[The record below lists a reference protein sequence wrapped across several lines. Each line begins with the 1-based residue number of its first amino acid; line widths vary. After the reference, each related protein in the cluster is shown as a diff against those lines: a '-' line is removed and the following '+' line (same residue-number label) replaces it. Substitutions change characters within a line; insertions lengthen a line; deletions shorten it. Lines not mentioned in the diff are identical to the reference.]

1 MIIDGPPHDGGDARS
16 WGFADAQLLFA
27 LSRLQEAR
35 ARIDR
40 LEHAVVD
47 AATQSERACEKLAY
61 TREPARD
68 EANVLVE
75 KVCAMLKGVVQ
86 PALA

>member
-1 MIIDGPPHDGGDARS
+1 
-16 WGFADAQLLFA
+16 LLFA
-27 LSRLQEAR
+27 LSKLHEAR
-35 ARIDR
+35 AQIDR

-61 TREPARD
+61 AREPGRD

-75 KVCAMLKGVVQ
+75 NMCAMLKGVVQ